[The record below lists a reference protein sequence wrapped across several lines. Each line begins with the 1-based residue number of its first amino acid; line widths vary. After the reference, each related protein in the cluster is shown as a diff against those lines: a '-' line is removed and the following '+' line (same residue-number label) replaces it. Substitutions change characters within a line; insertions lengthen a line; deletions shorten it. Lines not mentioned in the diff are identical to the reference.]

1 MVKKLPHIIRRLGLI
16 VLVILQIPVY
26 AANDTILVRGGIQ
39 HDGLLDWKPVM
50 YHSNSYL
57 DLGVHWQS
65 ERKSFRELR
74 ATTRLE
80 LNQWPM
86 PGYEP
91 DFEGYGMSHLSIA
104 AAFTWGEITAGDVY
118 GQFGSGLVL
127 SLREDRALGIDGAL
141 RGAKISITPYHGI
154 HLTALGG
161 KQRRYWN
168 CYTDKAFGW
177 NYSRD
182 AVIAADAEIDIL
194 ELISHSSGQ
203 QKQREI
209 LQDIHWTIA
218 GSWVS
223 KYEQMDTIIA
233 RTNSVQFYMYNL
245 PRWVGATDV
254 RTRLQIKGFDIL
266 GEFAYKFNDPGSENQ
281 FTYDPGIAALFSA
294 GYSQKGLSVL
304 LQMKFSENMS
314 FRSERLRTGLAGRLN
329 HMPAFA
335 QQHTY
340 ALAALYPYAT
350 QYTRREWAMQA
361 EVRYTWPKKS
371 KMGGRY
377 GTTMKLS
384 AAHIRVPV
392 ESQQNE
398 AYTDVNVELN
408 KRINK
413 RWWLNAMLMY
423 QAYNQLTIEG
433 HGGMIR
439 NGIAVLD
446 TRVQVN
452 NKVSMRGELQ
462 YLYSPNHEGQW
473 LFALYEL
480 NLFRH
485 WTVSGQWMYNIGHA
499 PDATN
504 AHYYTAGLTFN
515 YGAHRANIGYTK
527 TREGFNC
534 SGGVCRYIPQME
546 GVAVNYSFTF

>member
-1 MVKKLPHIIRRLGLI
+1 MKDLKSHSKRWQGLL
-16 VLVILQIPVY
+16 VLMLFHFSVQ
-26 AANDTILVRGGIQ
+26 AANDTVFVRGGIL

-65 ERKSFRELR
+65 ERSSFRELR

-86 PGYEP
+86 PGFEP
-91 DFEGYGMSHLSIA
+91 DFTGYGMGHFSIA
-104 AAFTWGEITAGDVY
+104 AAFTWGEITVGDVY
-118 GQFGSGLVL
+118 GQFGSGLIL
-127 SLREDRALGIDGAL
+127 NLYEDRALGIDGAL
-141 RGAKISITPYHGI
+141 RGIKISATPYHGI
-154 HLTALGG
+154 RLTAIGG

-168 CYTDKAFGW
+168 CYSDKALGW

-182 AVIAADAEIDIL
+182 AVIGADAEFDIL
-194 ELISHSSGQ
+194 D
-203 QKQREI
+203 R
-209 LQDIHWTIA
+209 QDVHWTIA

-223 KYEQMDTIIA
+223 KYEQADTIIA
-233 RTNSVQFYMYNL
+233 QTNSIRLYMYNL
-245 PRWVGATDV
+245 PRWIGATDV

-281 FTYDPGIAALFSA
+281 FSYDPGMAALVSA
-294 GYSQKGLSVL
+294 AYSRKGLSVL
-304 LQMKFSENMS
+304 LQMKYSKNMS

-350 QYTRREWAMQA
+350 QYTRQECAAQA

-392 ESQQNE
+392 ESKQNE
-398 AYTDVNVELN
+398 AYTDVNIELN
-408 KRINK
+408 KRISK
-413 RWWLNAMLMY
+413 RWWMNAMLMY
-423 QAYNQLTIEG
+423 QAYNQLTVEG
-433 HGGMIR
+433 HGGIVR
-439 NGIAVLD
+439 NGIAVMD

-452 NKVSMRGELQ
+452 NNVSMRGELQ
-462 YLYSPNHEGQW
+462 YLYSPHHEGQW
-473 LFALYEL
+473 IFALYEL
-480 NLFRH
+480 SLFRH
-485 WTVSGQWMYNIGHA
+485 WTLSGQWMYNIGYA

-504 AHYYTAGLTFN
+504 THYYTAGLTFN

-527 TREGFNC
+527 TREGYNC
-534 SGGVCRYIPQME
+534 FGGVCRYIPQME
-546 GVAVNYSFTF
+546 GIVANYSFTF